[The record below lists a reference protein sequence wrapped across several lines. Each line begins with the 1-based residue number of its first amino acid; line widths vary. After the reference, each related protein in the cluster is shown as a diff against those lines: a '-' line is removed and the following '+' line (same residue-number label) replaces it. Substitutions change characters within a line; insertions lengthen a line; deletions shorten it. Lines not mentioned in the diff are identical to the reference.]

1 MHCESEIAPR
11 GAPLPGK
18 VLARPLIKKQQRAD
32 RIAGDFGG
40 YAGVLAEVRSV
51 VPCHA
56 AACFLNSG
64 LQEPAAS
71 RRDAG
76 SRSRYRSV
84 TKKYNCSIRAAVG
97 CALHWRPA
105 PLRGLTCLAKSI
117 RHRNRSGNNQLR
129 ARLCAARAG
138 DPREQPPVGLFEIPQ
153 LVNPGEV
160 RDEPLLP
167 SFLYLP
173 GPPIFPPDPLRCR
186 GTSSPQFV
194 VGALAQKRGAEVA
207 NRLVSSAKSWLSHAG
222 VDRTA
227 PILPLNAPEGVAKIS
242 PVEASRRYLEHLRQ
256 AWDSK
261 MPDAPFSR
269 QQVLVTVPASFDA
282 VARELTLKAA
292 EEAGYKNLLLLEEP
306 QAAFYAWI
314 ERHPDWRERVAV
326 GDLIL
331 VVDIGGG
338 TTDFT
343 LIAVTEQAGELAL
356 ERVAVGE
363 HILLGGDNIDLA
375 LARHI
380 EQQLGAK
387 GTKLEAMQLHALW
400 QQCRLA
406 KERLLAK
413 DNKKREEP
421 VTILGRGTGL
431 VGGTIKTKLAA
442 EDVERLLE
450 QGFLPAVSSHD
461 MPQRRKMG
469 LAEIGLPYAADAAI
483 TRHLAR
489 FLRQQ
494 AAQSEHGSVRRGPAD
509 WLRPRTCLFNGGVLR
524 SGLVRQRI
532 LDVLNGWLAEEGLG
546 PPCSAAGRR
555 FDARRGSRRGLL
567 WTGSEGPRCAD
578 SRRSAAHLL
587 RRHRKLAARGSR
599 HAHSSEGAHGGAVWD
614 GGRQLHRSARP
625 RIRVDCRRAGG
636 VPLLSV
642 GRAQERRGGRH
653 AGRHRRGT
661 RRAFAGGSDSG
672 RRRARGCRRAGEF
685 VPVTLETVVTET
697 GMLQLWSVAR
707 DGRRWKLEFNVR
719 EKVKVSPRKQTETET
734 QVPIRR

>member
-1 MHCESEIAPR
+1 
-11 GAPLPGK
+11 LPSSYVIGID
-18 VLARPLIKKQQRAD
+18 L
-32 RIAGDFGG
+32 GTT
-40 YAGVLAEVRSV
+40 
-51 VPCHA
+51 
-56 AACFLNSG
+56 N
-64 LQEPAAS
+64 
-71 RRDAG
+71 
-76 SRSRYRSV
+76 
-84 TKKYNCSIRAAVG
+84 
-97 CALHWRPA
+97 CALAYAPA
-105 PLRGLTCLAKSI
+105 G
-117 RHRNRSGNNQLR
+117 
-129 ARLCAARAG
+129 G
-138 DPREQPPVGLFEIPQ
+138 DPREQPPVALFEVPQ

-160 RDEPLLP
+160 RDQALLP

-173 GPPIFPPDPLRCR
+173 GSSDFPAGSTALPWETSPD
-186 GTSSPQFV
+186 FV
-194 VGALAQKRGAEVA
+194 VGELAQKRGAEVA
-207 NRLVSSAKSWLSHAG
+207 SRLVSSAKSWLSHPG

-227 PILPLNAPEGVAKIS
+227 PILPLNAPEGIAKVS
-242 PVEASRRYLEHLRQ
+242 PVEASRRYLEHLRE

-261 MPDAPFSR
+261 MPDAPFID

-363 HILLGGDNIDLA
+363 HLLLGGDNIDLA
-375 LARHI
+375 LARHV
-380 EQQLGAK
+380 EHQLAAK

-413 DNKKREEP
+413 ENKKREEP

-442 EDVERLLE
+442 EDVEHLLE
-450 QGFLPAVSSHD
+450 QGFLPAVSSHE
-461 MPQRRKMG
+461 MPQRRRMG
-469 LAEIGLPYAADAAI
+469 FAEIGLPYASDAAI

-494 AAQSEHGSVRRGPAD
+494 AAQSEHGAVRRGQSGLAAP
-509 WLRPRTCLFNGGVLR
+509 THVLFNGGVLR
-524 SGLVRQRI
+524 SDLVRQRI
-532 LDVLNGWLAEEGLG
+532 LDVLGGWLAEEGLA
-546 PPCSAAGRR
+546 PPAP
-555 FDARRGSRRGLL
+555 LL
-567 WTGSEGPRCAD
+567 GEDLMHAV
-578 SRRSAAHLL
+578 
-587 RRHRKLAARGSR
+587 ARGAAYYGLAR
-599 HAHSSEGAHGGAVWD
+599 T
-614 GGRQLHRSARP
+614 GRGV
-625 RIRVDCRRAGG
+625 RIRGG
-636 VPLLSV
+636 VPRTYYVGIESSLPAVPGMRVPVKALTVAPFGMEEGSSIDLRGREFGLIVGEPAEFRFFQSASRKNDAAGAMLDDTGEELEELSPV
-642 GRAQERRGGRH
+642 EVTLDA
-653 AGRHRRGT
+653 AGK
-661 RRAFAGGSDSG
+661 
-672 RRRARGCRRAGEF
+672 AGEF

-719 EKVKVSPRKQTETET
+719 EKVRAELT
-734 QVPIRR
+734 